1 MSLEPNIAAIGAGS
15 SDAATLLGLD
25 RLAGR
30 TPADEGAAFEARLR
44 ARRATEVS
52 MPSSVFALRFQIYC
66 LESKFLSP
74 EDHPGGLERD
84 EHDAASA
91 HFCELDSTQEPV
103 GYVRLVL
110 PDGADR
116 FPFQQHCDRLDPG
129 VRLPDPGE
137 SAEISRLMVHSMYR
151 RRRTDSLP
159 GLVTDTD
166 PAPLTGERRSN
177 SPQVLLSLYRQMY
190 AFSVAHGIRYWY
202 AAMERTLARSLRQ
215 LQFNFRRL
223 GPEVDYFGPVAP
235 YVADLRELEKQLATA
250 HPALFAWL
258 TRPVAPFQ

>member
-1 MSLEPNIAAIGAGS
+1 MSLEPNIAAIGAAG

-25 RLAGR
+25 RMGGRPSTGAGD
-30 TPADEGAAFEARLR
+30 AIEARLQ
-44 ARRATEVS
+44 ARRATELS
-52 MPSSVFALRFQIYC
+52 MPVSVFALRFQIYC
-66 LESKFLSP
+66 TECKFLSP
-74 EDHPGGLERD
+74 DEHPGGLERD
-84 EHDAASA
+84 EHDAVSA
-91 HFCELDSTQEPV
+91 HFCELDSQQQPA

-116 FPFQQHCDRLDPG
+116 FPFQQHCERLDPG
-129 VRLPDPGE
+129 VCLPNASE

-151 RRRTDSLP
+151 RRRTDGMP
-159 GLVTDTD
+159 GLGTDTD

-202 AAMERTLARSLRQ
+202 AAMERPLARSLKQ

-258 TRPVAPFQ
+258 TRPAATFQ